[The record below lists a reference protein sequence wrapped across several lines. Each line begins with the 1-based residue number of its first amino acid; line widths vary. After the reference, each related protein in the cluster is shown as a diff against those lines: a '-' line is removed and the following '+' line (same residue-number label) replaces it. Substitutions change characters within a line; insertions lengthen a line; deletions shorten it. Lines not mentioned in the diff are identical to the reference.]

1 MWKEEAEGNERVSAE
16 RFKEAQDTDADILAV
31 GCPFCMVMLTDAK
44 NETDSDLKI
53 LDIAEIVVQGSGK
66 SSPSKPQ

>member
-1 MWKEEAEGNERVSAE
+1 
-16 RFKEAQDTDADILAV
+16 
-31 GCPFCMVMLTDAK
+31 MVMLTDAK

-66 SSPSKPQ
+66 SSPSKPH